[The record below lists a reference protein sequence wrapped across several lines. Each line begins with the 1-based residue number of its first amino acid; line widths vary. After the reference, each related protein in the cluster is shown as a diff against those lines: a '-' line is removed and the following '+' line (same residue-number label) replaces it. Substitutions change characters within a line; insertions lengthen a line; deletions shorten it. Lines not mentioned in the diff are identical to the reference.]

1 MPRVVSSQT
10 LFKQESELKRRQM
23 DREALSFFPSFLLLQ
38 VQKRTRNRIFNSNQ
52 TQAREIEASD
62 AIRRLELN
70 AED

>member
-1 MPRVVSSQT
+1 
-10 LFKQESELKRRQM
+10 M